1 MTMRTLDLDAAAR
14 ALGIS
19 KEALRK
25 RIKRGS
31 IEAVKDQAGRWQVEI
46 EEPGPDTRADNVQDA
61 EGDAGG
67 PVVQVLKE
75 HIDTLKQENER
86 QQRTI
91 DALQKNQEQINYIL
105 ALKEQKILELEAPK
119 DQENDRRSWL
129 QRIFNKGN
137 T

>member
-1 MTMRTLDLDAAAR
+1 MKKVDLDTAADIFR
-14 ALGIS
+14 IS
-19 KEALRK
+19 PDAVRK
-25 RIKRGS
+25 RIERGS
-31 IEAVKDQAGRWQVEI
+31 LHGTKESGRWKVFLPDS
-46 EEPGPDTRADNVQDA
+46 EPDKTGHFPDDPDR
-61 EGDAGG
+61 
-67 PVVQVLKE
+67 VVQVLKE
-75 HIDTLKQENER
+75 HIETLKKENER